1 MQLNQVRYFV
11 EAARLLNFT
20 KAADVCCVTQPALTK
35 GIKGLE
41 DELGGALFHRV
52 PKLALTDLG
61 RSVLP
66 FIEQTYEAARAVQRQ
81 ARSYRSGET
90 NPIAIGCDPSVPNRT
105 LQPILAELSR
115 VFTGIALRLDTAE
128 EGVALDALLDG
139 VLDILVRPCDG
150 ASDKQPLH
158 HLHLV
163 TEPLVLVC
171 GTDHQF
177 AGSGDLELDALL
189 ASPDRISISAA
200 ADRLLNTVGASEPAR
215 HMAGSE
221 AQLDLLM
228 GLNVGWSLLPERH
241 PLTQHHVTRPLPKPG
256 LNLPLEIVY
265 LAGRPHS
272 AAVSAF
278 LRLVRLMPAA
288 APQAG
293 AESLFQ

>member
-20 KAADVCCVTQPALTK
+20 KAADVCNVTQPALTK
-35 GIKGLE
+35 GIKSLE
-41 DELGGALFHRV
+41 DELGGPLFHRV
-52 PKLALTDLG
+52 PKLALTELG

-90 NPIAIGCDPSVPNRT
+90 NPIAIGCDPSVPNRA
-105 LQPILAELSR
+105 LQPFLAELSR
-115 VFTGIALRLDTAE
+115 VFAGIALRLDTTH
-128 EGVALDALLDG
+128 EGDALDALMDG

-150 ASDKQPLH
+150 GSDKQPLH
-158 HLHLV
+158 HLPLV

-171 GTDHQF
+171 GADHAF
-177 AGSGDLELDALL
+177 AGSGDMELDALL
-189 ASPDRISISAA
+189 ASPDRISISTA
-200 ADRLLNTVGASEPAR
+200 ADRFLNAMGAAEPAR
-215 HMAGSE
+215 HMAGSD

-228 GLNVGWSLLPERH
+228 GLNVGWSLLSERH
-241 PLTQHHVTRPLPKPG
+241 PLTRRHVTRPLPEPG
-256 LNLPLEIVY
+256 LSLPLEIVY

-278 LRLVRLMPAA
+278 LRLVRLKPMVEP
-288 APQAG
+288 
-293 AESLFQ
+293 ESRVEAVF